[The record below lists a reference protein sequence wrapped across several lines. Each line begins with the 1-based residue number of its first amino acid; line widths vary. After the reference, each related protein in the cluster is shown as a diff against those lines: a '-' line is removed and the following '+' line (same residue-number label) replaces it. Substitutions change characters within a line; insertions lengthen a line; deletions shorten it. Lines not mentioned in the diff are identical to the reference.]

1 MQFFLSFF
9 FTEKSSQ
16 THQKEKKRK
25 KKRSYSA
32 VVSYL
37 CDVIVYSCFS
47 YVAVCDGGVDDRS
60 LS

>member
-16 THQKEKKRK
+16 THQKKKEK